1 MAGRALAAISIV
13 WALAVVGVLGDGSQP
28 VDTSAGRAA
37 VIPAESPAG
46 RDPSP
51 SAQAAPHSAIDV
63 FQTADT
69 CMVCHNN
76 LVTPAGMD
84 VSIGSDWRAT
94 MMANSARDP
103 YWMAAV
109 RREIMDHPDAQAEI
123 EDECSICHMP
133 MATYA
138 ARAAGG
144 KGEIFARLE
153 GAGEPED
160 LLAADGVSCAACHQ
174 ITSEKLGTPESFTGG
189 YVIDVTRADGDRP
202 MYGPFETDA
211 GRAAVMRSAVGFVP
225 VEGAHLSSSGMC
237 ATCHTLFTS
246 ALGPG
251 HQVLG
256 RLPEQVPYLEWE
268 HSAYRESRSCQSC
281 HMPIVTEAV
290 PVTGVLG
297 QPRTEVSRHVFLGGN
312 FFMMRILNR
321 FRAELGVV
329 ASPREMELSIARTV
343 DHLQRDTAEIA
354 IESLTSAAG
363 ELAFDV
369 IVRNRAG
376 HKFPTAYPSRRAWL
390 HVTVRDAAGRA
401 LFESGALQ
409 PDGSIAGNA
418 NDADPAQ
425 FEPHYTRIDRP
436 DQVQVYEV
444 IMVGQDGRPTT
455 GLLTGVRYVK
465 DNRLLPAGFDKAT
478 ASGDVAVH
486 GGAMDDGNFVAGLD
500 RVRYA
505 VALGNARGPL
515 SVSAELIYQPIGYR
529 WAENFRDYDAPETRR
544 FVRYYEAMSGVSAVA
559 VAGAER

>member
-1 MAGRALAAISIV
+1 
-13 WALAVVGVLGDGSQP
+13 
-28 VDTSAGRAA
+28 
-37 VIPAESPAG
+37 
-46 RDPSP
+46 
-51 SAQAAPHSAIDV
+51 
-63 FQTADT
+63 
-69 CMVCHNN
+69 
-76 LVTPAGMD
+76 
-84 VSIGSDWRAT
+84 
-94 MMANSARDP
+94 
-103 YWMAAV
+103 
-109 RREIMDHPDAQAEI
+109 
-123 EDECSICHMP
+123 
-133 MATYA
+133 
-138 ARAAGG
+138 
-144 KGEIFARLE
+144 
-153 GAGEPED
+153 
-160 LLAADGVSCAACHQ
+160 
-174 ITSEKLGTPESFTGG
+174 
-189 YVIDVTRADGDRP
+189 
-202 MYGPFETDA
+202 
-211 GRAAVMRSAVGFVP
+211 
-225 VEGAHLSSSGMC
+225 
-237 ATCHTLFTS
+237 
-246 ALGPG
+246 
-251 HQVLG
+251 
-256 RLPEQVPYLEWE
+256 
-268 HSAYRESRSCQSC
+268 
-281 HMPIVTEAV
+281 MPIVTEAV

-354 IESLTSAAG
+354 IESLTSAAD

-418 NDADPAQ
+418 NYADPAQ
-425 FEPHYTRIDRP
+425 FEPHYTSIDRP

-505 VALGNARGPL
+505 VALGNARGPF